1 MAMQDQQNRNS
12 IPQSR
17 QNLDYNLPQQT
28 FKVQGMKTDLS
39 ESSFE
44 NSFAFE
50 NKNMRI
56 NIVDED
62 NTLMNLTNERGT
74 KFVDSIKGIPIGIK
88 KYASNKALLFTTT
101 NTGTFDVTLKQG
113 NDTNTPTIQNE
124 NSNINI
130 NEFEDFIYK
139 IEQNGNIVK
148 VEEIQKFNNSNTKF
162 SAHNPLEIESYK
174 DGDKDYFYIAD
185 GINNFKSFCLQD
197 KQITA
202 NSEIVNGYD
211 RINLDYICKI
221 SGDESISVKTI
232 QSTNGEFFSGVIIY
246 CFAYKTHQ
254 GHLTNVIDVSDLIQ
268 LTNFGLKYGLEPNK
282 RCNIANIIT
291 VNGLT
296 SNFKEIEV
304 YSLFRSTLDGEIT
317 VRKVCNLDIKQ
328 RTTEFTDLNQ
338 GEIISYQELL
348 TRFNSVLIPSTITQK
363 SSSIF
368 LGNLRTNNYNNLK
381 NLLLNNITQN
391 QIRFTS
397 IEYDFTRDNQYFY
410 GIQLQDL
417 YGNWSPVIYVGSS
430 NEIYEMEISSDY
442 QRVAIQNGYIAVRAM
457 VLDNRRIRNTICE
470 GVTAKTWSL
479 ESSKYGIDYYS
490 PYFYNV
496 YNTDIYS
503 KDNNRITPNISNV
516 VDFYS
521 PDIEFDENFSYNTNS
536 EYILAYKNLETKLAI
551 HNYDVAIS
559 GNIGILYNNESN
571 DIGKF
576 SYEGNDI
583 DGFRYLWRD
592 AISGYQKALQILIHD
607 YRGGKNDNDS
617 RDDVISSLYTIGK
630 AGIKE
635 LPTDY
640 VIYLWQPS
648 GSLNDSN
655 GKTSVLKYKKIARKY
670 NITHNDF
677 ASFKNETVNIK
688 LFDGTNN
695 NIPVN
700 GVEVY
705 GGIVN
710 QKIYPSSWSIDELY
724 RESNVS
730 SDETFWDENQAAL
743 ADEYALSILNTYH
756 YVGQPIEF
764 YYQLPGENK
773 SVIKTQEFS
782 ALAKMY
788 TENSEYDEEKLCVR
802 TFRGTNGT
810 SLGDSNLKSIF
821 SNGISNNDLT
831 GLKFSWAIEKYG
843 YEYGYS
849 DNGGGDGNGDGSG
862 ILTGSFAGRRRKHEF
877 EHICTAKIRV
887 TNQYNRSGNINITY
901 KTPKHLVLFK
911 NSNIHGGYCQL
922 KQNKSNYEINNKDI
936 ETGQWIICSKKVKLD
951 GNNDTFLDVDINE
964 VYEWNGP
971 TNPYECLKTEP
982 YSLNDENQVTC
993 VLSIHG
999 LKSYINPMCRY
1010 DNLRNLS
1017 DYNGI
1022 TSAVFNKMNMVY
1034 NQKNNFF
1041 VFSGITED
1049 TITDDSLENTILYSD
1064 MKLANEKDDSFVN
1077 FSNTNFYTIDSNIS
1091 KINKLITYNDKLL
1104 CFSDNAISQILYNEN
1119 VVINTDS
1126 VQSLGLASTDKI
1138 TGSQLITNTY
1148 GCLNKWSIGIYNNVL
1163 FFNDDLNNKLLAY
1176 SNDFSFLNETLNI
1189 ETLNPKI
1196 LKKDVWNPV
1205 SWGNTKLNIDNLA
1218 KDVHYT
1224 GSDIDI
1230 ALNQA
1235 IGHFTSLYS
1244 YEKIP
1249 YIETIGN
1256 YSIAIRNIKNTSEVY
1271 LLRQGDYNHF
1281 FGKFEPYWTTVIV
1294 NQNSLVNKMISNLE
1308 FSTEAYDY
1316 NMLPVQDFT
1325 FDHIEFW
1332 NDYQSNKM
1340 AVNYKL
1346 YGQSLLK
1353 KKFRVWRINHFRN
1366 STKLIKRNYD
1376 MMSNTWHYLKLSTE
1390 IENSNKLTLHWL
1402 NVNYR

>member
-101 NTGTFDVTLKQG
+101 NTGTFDVTLKQE

-124 NSNINI
+124 TSDINI

-291 VNGLT
+291 VNGLIF
-296 SNFKEIEV
+296 NFKEIEV

-417 YGNWSPVIYVGSS
+417 YGNWSPVIYIGSS
-430 NEIYEMEISSDY
+430 NEIYEMKISSSY

-470 GVTAKTWSL
+470 GVITPTFTL
-479 ESSKYGIDYYS
+479 EKDKYGIDYYS
-490 PYFYNV
+490 PYFLDV
-496 YNTDIYS
+496 KQDDIYS
-503 KDNNRITPNISNV
+503 SYTISHKTICPC
-516 VDFYS
+516 DIYS
-521 PDIEFDENFSYNTNS
+521 PDIEFDENFHVDKEVNILQKDLQQDNFYEKLHVTINGNT
-536 EYILAYKNLETKLAI
+536 
-551 HNYDVAIS
+551 
-559 GNIGILYNNESN
+559 GILYNNKS
-571 DIGKF
+571 DLLGTTKIDKGK
-576 SYEGNDI
+576 YYWI
-583 DGFRYLWRD
+583 D
-592 AISGYQKALQILIHD
+592 AIVGYQKALQIIFEGYD
-607 YRGGKNDNDS
+607 CGKTT
-617 RDDVISSLYTIGK
+617 DDEGTEFITSLYK
-630 AGIKE
+630 LNE
-635 LPTDY
+635 LDIFEEPVEYKIY
-640 VIYLWQPS
+640 VWQPS
-648 GSLNDSN
+648 GSLNDSD
-655 GKTSVLKYKKIARKY
+655 GKSSVLKYKRISKKY
-670 NITHNDF
+670 SLLPKGQYSDKGNYEVSI
-677 ASFKNETVNIK
+677 
-688 LFDGTNN
+688 FDTTSN
-695 NIPVN
+695 NIPITEYDDN
-700 GVEVY
+700 GNKTIKVY
-705 GGIVN
+705 GGIIN
-710 QKIYPSSWSIDELY
+710 QKLYQHIWNFPVELQRNRSTTGGY
-724 RESNVS
+724 Y
-730 SDETFWDENQAAL
+730 WDENQIPIA
-743 ADEYALSILNTYH
+743 EGYAPVTLPTTAFI
-756 YVGQPIEF
+756 GQPIEIN
-764 YYQLPGENK
+764 YSYDNSPK
-773 SVIKTQEFS
+773 SIQITCFMSARWKAVKESSKIRQNRDKTF
-782 ALAKMY
+782 
-788 TENSEYDEEKLCVR
+788 VR
-802 TFRGTNGT
+802 VWRGDDGT
-810 SLGDSNLKSIF
+810 SLGSSNF
-821 SNGISNNDLT
+821 GENNDWVRNYWNKGWSL
-831 GLKFSWAIEKYG
+831 E
-843 YEYGYS
+843 S
-849 DNGGGDGNGDGSG
+849 DLSC
-862 ILTGSFAGRRRKHEF
+862 SEF
-877 EHICTAKIRV
+877 NYTPLRIRV
-887 TNQYNRSGNINITY
+887 TNNHTRSGAINIAYKTAKHLIVKSYNLYNRNCFVQV
-901 KTPKHLVLFK
+901 KT
-911 NSNIHGGYCQL
+911 
-922 KQNKSNYEINNKDI
+922 KQNENYVNIENKDI

-951 GNNDTFLDVDINE
+951 GNNDIFLNVDINE

-993 VLSIHG
+993 VLSVHG

-1176 SNDFSFLNETLNI
+1176 SNDFAFLNETLNI

-1196 LKKDVWNPV
+1196 LKKEVWNPV

-1224 GSDIDI
+1224 GSNIDI
-1230 ALNQA
+1230 ALNQS

-1256 YSIAIRNIKNTSEVY
+1256 YSIAIRSVKNTSEVY

-1294 NQNSLVNKMISNLE
+1294 NQNSLVNKMLSNLE
-1308 FSTEAYDY
+1308 FSTEAYDN
-1316 NMLPVQDFT
+1316 NMLPVQNFT

-1340 AVNYKL
+1340 KVDYNM